1 MITLKTKQVYEILQ
15 EWTVENWVLTDGTV
29 TAADI
34 KGYMEHYGLKNYLYP
49 ETADPLEKWA
59 ADWNFYKSNPNFDR
73 LYSAMTA
80 EYKPLENYSM
90 TEIGTD
96 KRSIDTSN
104 THTSTEDGTDTGTI
118 SNSGTNTRTDDLTTE
133 LKRSGTVKAEESRTG
148 STTDG
153 TTETTTN
160 TGTVGTE
167 STGSTT
173 EGVSV
178 YDVSTYSNRTKNDTT
193 SSDTRTDNTTET
205 TTRGGKIDTTD
216 SGTTTTTNDTTDT
229 TAQSGTV
236 KIDDTNTTTRD
247 LANSKQV
254 SATDTTG
261 TKDNNDHQLTRSGNI
276 GVTTSQQMLESE
288 IKLRLT
294 NNFVQYVVDGFMSN
308 YTIWGDYE

>member
-1 MITLKTKQVYEILQ
+1 MLTLKTKQVYEILQ
-15 EWTVENWVLTDGTV
+15 EWTVENWVLTDGIV

-59 ADWNFYKSNPNFDR
+59 LDWNFYKSNPNFDR
-73 LYSAMTA
+73 LYSAMVA

-90 TEIGTD
+90 TETGTD

-118 SNSGTNTRTDDLTTE
+118 SNSGTNTRTD
-133 LKRSGTVKAEESRTG
+133 
-148 STTDG
+148 
-153 TTETTTN
+153 
-160 TGTVGTE
+160 
-167 STGSTT
+167 
-173 EGVSV
+173 
-178 YDVSTYSNRTKNDTT
+178 
-193 SSDTRTDNTTET
+193 NTTET

-229 TAQSGTV
+229 TTQSGTV
-236 KIDDTNTTTRD
+236 KTDDTGTTTRK

-254 SATDTTG
+254 NATDTIG

-294 NNFVQYVVDGFMSN
+294 NNFIQYVVDGFMSN
-308 YTIWGDYE
+308 YTIWGNYE